1 MITKIFVKPPLENN
15 NYLVIDEA
23 SREAVLIDCS
33 CFDKDILTEIEKL
46 QVKLRFVLLTH
57 GHFDHIGGLNNLP
70 KNVEIMMH
78 EADMEWINSVNDYLP
93 MIGLPSIEVP
103 RIDRFYADNDI
114 ITIGNTSFKVIH
126 TPGHTQGG
134 VCLYTNNT
142 LFSGDT
148 IFRESIGR
156 CDLPGGD
163 FNQIVES
170 IERKIF
176 TLPDDTIIYPGH
188 GKSSTVGWEKQ
199 NNQIV

>member
-1 MITKIFVKPPLENN
+1 
-15 NYLVIDEA
+15 
-23 SREAVLIDCS
+23 
-33 CFDKDILTEIEKL
+33 
-46 QVKLRFVLLTH
+46 
-57 GHFDHIGGLNNLP
+57 
-70 KNVEIMMH
+70 
-78 EADMEWINSVNDYLP
+78 
-93 MIGLPSIEVP
+93 
-103 RIDRFYADNDI
+103 
-114 ITIGNTSFKVIH
+114 
-126 TPGHTQGG
+126 